1 MSTSKR
7 KRRLGVA
14 AVVVAG
20 YVAGTIVATRAG
32 YRVGRNSFVR
42 CRAGHLFTTTWIPGG
57 SLKAIR
63 LGLWRIQWCPVGR
76 HVDLVRGRL
85 SQRQCRRS
93 VRECARAQSGQRTGG
108 RTAGRTMTEV
118 AMSADMADESRTVR

>member
-14 AVVVAG
+14 AVVIGG
-20 YVAGTIVATRAG
+20 YVVGTIVATRAG
-32 YRVGRNSFVR
+32 YQVGRDSFVR
-42 CRAGHLFTTTWIPGG
+42 CRQGHLFTTTWIPGG

-76 HVDLVRGRL
+76 HVDLVRLVKPAGL
-85 SQRQCRRS
+85 SPA
-93 VRECARAQSGQRTGG
+93 ERA
-108 RTAGRTMTEV
+108 
-118 AMSADMADESRTVR
+118 SALAHHDILVP

>member
-1 MSTSKR
+1 MSTTKR

-14 AVVVAG
+14 AVVVGG
-20 YVAGTIVATRAG
+20 YVAGTIAATRAG

-42 CRAGHLFTTTWIPGG
+42 CRRGHVFTTTWIPGG

-76 HVDLVRGRL
+76 HVDLVRLVKEADL
-85 SQRQCRRS
+85 SDS
-93 VRECARAQSGQRTGG
+93 ERAFALRHHDIL
-108 RTAGRTMTEV
+108 V
-118 AMSADMADESRTVR
+118 P

>member
-20 YVAGTIVATRAG
+20 YVAGTIAATRAG

-42 CRAGHLFTTTWIPGG
+42 CRRGHVFTTTWIPGG

-76 HVDLVRGRL
+76 HIDLVRLVKEADL
-85 SQRQCRRS
+85 SDS
-93 VRECARAQSGQRTGG
+93 ERAFALRHHDIL
-108 RTAGRTMTEV
+108 V
-118 AMSADMADESRTVR
+118 P

>member
-7 KRRLGVA
+7 KRRLGVT

-20 YVAGTIVATRAG
+20 YVVGTIVATRAG

-42 CRAGHLFTTTWIPGG
+42 CRRGHLFTTTWIPGG

-76 HVDLVRGRL
+76 HVDLVRLVKPGDL
-85 SQRQCRRS
+85 SES
-93 VRECARAQSGQRTGG
+93 EREFAASHHDIQ
-108 RTAGRTMTEV
+108 V
-118 AMSADMADESRTVR
+118 P

>member
-7 KRRLGVA
+7 KRRLRVT

-20 YVAGTIVATRAG
+20 YVAGTIVAVLAG
-32 YRVGRNSFVR
+32 YRVGLNSFVR
-42 CRAGHLFTTTWIPGG
+42 CRQGHVFTTIWIPGG

-76 HVDLVRGRL
+76 HVDLVRLVKEADL
-85 SQRQCRRS
+85 SEAEREFA
-93 VRECARAQSGQRTGG
+93 VRHHDTL
-108 RTAGRTMTEV
+108 V
-118 AMSADMADESRTVR
+118 P

>member
-7 KRRLGVA
+7 KRRLGVT

-20 YVAGTIVATRAG
+20 YVAGTIVAVRAG

-42 CRAGHLFTTTWIPGG
+42 CRAGHVFTTTWIPGG

-76 HVDLVRGRL
+76 HVALVRLVKEADL
-85 SQRQCRRS
+85 SP
-93 VRECARAQSGQRTGG
+93 ADRAFALSHHDTL
-108 RTAGRTMTEV
+108 V
-118 AMSADMADESRTVR
+118 P

>member
-7 KRRLGVA
+7 KRRLGVT

-20 YVAGTIVATRAG
+20 YVVGTIVATRAG

-42 CRAGHLFTTTWIPGG
+42 CRQGHLFTTTWIPGG

-76 HVDLVRGRL
+76 HVDLVRLVKEAAL
-85 SQRQCRRS
+85 SAPE
-93 VRECARAQSGQRTGG
+93 REFALRHHDTL
-108 RTAGRTMTEV
+108 V
-118 AMSADMADESRTVR
+118 P

>member
-7 KRRLGVA
+7 KRRLGVT

-20 YVAGTIVATRAG
+20 YVVGTIAATRAG

-42 CRAGHLFTTTWIPGG
+42 CRRGHLFTTTWIPGG

-76 HVDLVRGRL
+76 HVDLVRLVKPGDL
-85 SQRQCRRS
+85 SES
-93 VRECARAQSGQRTGG
+93 EREFAASHHDIQ
-108 RTAGRTMTEV
+108 V
-118 AMSADMADESRTVR
+118 P